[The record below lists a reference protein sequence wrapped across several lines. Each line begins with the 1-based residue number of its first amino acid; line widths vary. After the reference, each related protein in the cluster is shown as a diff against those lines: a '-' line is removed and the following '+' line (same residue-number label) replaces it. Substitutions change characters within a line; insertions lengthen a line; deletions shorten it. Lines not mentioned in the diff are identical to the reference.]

1 MPSCSAPTR
10 IGGGVKR
17 RKSSKVWECFAFPL
31 PPLHPPRTADASYGE
46 KQWTKQRNCRDGK
59 LQRRYSHVKFPS
71 NHS

>member
-10 IGGGVKR
+10 LGGGVKR

-46 KQWTKQRNCRDGK
+46 KQWTKQ
-59 LQRRYSHVKFPS
+59 
-71 NHS
+71 